1 MQGSHTLVSVDG
13 AFLQT
18 GRQKITYNRWNQ
30 LQIKGRG
37 RIIMDDPMRGR
48 QGVIPDKWMS
58 TGNRFVH
65 HHTQAEQVTE
75 RADLLT
81 CYLFRRHIGR
91 RNQNAAGW
99 GEFLA
104 GAHAA
109 VMRPAGGPFLCID
122 CHGGVGLLGRARVK
136 VLAGKDAFWWAV
148 GHFEEPTGMRWPLW
162 DADCRQ
168 CHPNFGE
175 GTDATSANPPFH
187 ALGVHNVELGV
198 SCVECHLSHETG
210 GGEDLYHLRPVR
222 VRAQCARC
230 HAEFG

>member
-1 MQGSHTLVSVDG
+1 MGLVRPGFAGYARLGFAVVSERTKQLLIGLVAAAVLVISVGWFGSDSL
-13 AFLQT
+13 
-18 GRQKITYNRWNQ
+18 
-30 LQIKGRG
+30 
-37 RIIMDDPMRGR
+37 
-48 QGVIPDKWMS
+48 
-58 TGNRFVH
+58 
-65 HHTQAEQVTE
+65 EQDNDFCNACHLE
-75 RADLLT
+75 PGLPL
-81 CYLFRRHIGR
+81 HIDIR
-91 RNQNAAGW
+91 EDFDARPVAS
-99 GEFLA
+99 LA

-109 VMRPAGGPFLCID
+109 VMRPVGGPFLCID
-122 CHGGVGLLGRARVK
+122 CHGGVGLLGRTRVK

-210 GGEDLYHLRPVR
+210 GDEDLYHLRPVR

-230 HAEFG
+230 HAEFE

>member
-1 MQGSHTLVSVDG
+1 VGLVRPGFAGYARLGFAVVSERTKQLLIGLVAAVVLVISVGWFGSDSLEQDNDFCNACHLEPGLPLHIDIREDFDARPVESLV
-13 AFLQT
+13 
-18 GRQKITYNRWNQ
+18 
-30 LQIKGRG
+30 
-37 RIIMDDPMRGR
+37 
-48 QGVIPDKWMS
+48 
-58 TGNRFVH
+58 
-65 HHTQAEQVTE
+65 
-75 RADLLT
+75 
-81 CYLFRRHIGR
+81 
-91 RNQNAAGW
+91 
-99 GEFLA
+99 

-109 VMRPAGGPFLCID
+109 VMRPVGEPFLCID

-148 GHFEEPTGMRWPLW
+148 GHFEEPTRMRWPLW

-168 CHPNFGE
+168 CHPNFRE
-175 GTDATSANPPFH
+175 GTDATSANPQFH

-210 GGEDLYHLRPVR
+210 GDEDLYHLHPVR